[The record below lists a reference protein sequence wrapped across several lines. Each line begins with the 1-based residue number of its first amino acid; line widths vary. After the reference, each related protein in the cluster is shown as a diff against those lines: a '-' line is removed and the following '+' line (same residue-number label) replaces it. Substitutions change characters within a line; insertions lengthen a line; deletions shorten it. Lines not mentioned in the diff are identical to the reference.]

1 VREAVG
7 RWVGELIGEMCGL
20 LGFGWLGEFG
30 KSSVLGIGAP
40 NIELGFGNWNMRR
53 NVVFAKWN
61 IEK

>member
-20 LGFGWLGEFG
+20 LGFGWLWELSKCGLGFG
-30 KSSVLGIGAP
+30 VP
-40 NIELGFGNWNMRR
+40 NIELGFGNWNLRR
-53 NVVFAKWN
+53 NVVFAKCD